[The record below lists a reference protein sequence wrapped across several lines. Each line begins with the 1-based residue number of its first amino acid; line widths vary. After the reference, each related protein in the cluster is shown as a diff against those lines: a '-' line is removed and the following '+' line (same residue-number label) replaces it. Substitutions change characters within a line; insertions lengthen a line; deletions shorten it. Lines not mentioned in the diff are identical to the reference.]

1 VAESAEP
8 AVVASSGALP
18 ARVAAADCAAA
29 DSAGFAGPACG
40 CVAESSAPVA
50 AGAVLGGRSNAKT
63 RGVYPL
69 LGAAALVCG
78 ASFSTTVCST
88 ATGSESSTVGASGS
102 FDGVLCP
109 ESVAGLLG
117 ALSGAAALSAAAALP
132 GPSGVLGDSPLPGDS
147 GRRGDSGLLEDSDA
161 LGDSA
166 LLGAAALLGTSGWLG
181 AAALPG
187 ASGSLEAAALSGTP
201 GSLGAAALPGTL
213 GSLEAAALPGM
224 SGRLGAAGVAG
235 DSGSPG
241 VSGVL
246 DGVAWAE
253 DSGLLGVPTGTSAS
267 APVLLG
273 ALSGA
278 AGAVAGGTTGG
289 RGSWGDSDCSG
300 GVTGWAFSG
309 DLGAG

>member
-1 VAESAEP
+1 VPNAAAAGTALPDAEPPDAELSEAESAEP
-8 AVVASSGALP
+8 AAVASSGALP
-18 ARVAAADCAAA
+18 APVAAADCAAA
-29 DSAGFAGPACG
+29 GSAGFAGPACG
-40 CVAESSAPVA
+40 CAAEPSAPVA
-50 AGAVLGGRSNAKT
+50 AGAFLGGRSNAKT

-88 ATGSESSTVGASGS
+88 ATGSGSSAVGAPGS

-117 ALSGAAALSAAAALP
+117 ALSEALSGAAALP
-132 GPSGVLGDSPLPGDS
+132 GPSGW
-147 GRRGDSGLLEDSDA
+147 LEDSVLPEGSGWRDA
-161 LGDSA
+161 SDAPGD
-166 LLGAAALLGTSGWLG
+166 AAL
-181 AAALPG
+181 
-187 ASGSLEAAALSGTP
+187 
-201 GSLGAAALPGTL
+201 LGAAALPGTSGPL
-213 GSLEAAALPGM
+213 GAAALPGT
-224 SGRLGAAGVAG
+224 SGRLEAAGAAGEP
-235 DSGSPG
+235 GSPG

-253 DSGLLGVPTGTSAS
+253 DSGLLGVPAGTSAS

-278 AGAVAGGTTGG
+278 AGAAAGGTTGG
-289 RGSWGDSDCSG
+289 RGAWGASDCSE